1 MMHDIAVK
9 SGTNEDRG
17 DRGVCVVPNR
27 LDFIKVSLHSK
38 NREESNSM
46 VHIHP
51 EENGEDDKKP
61 KSVPVPYS
69 HQGYRKTMDEPT
81 LMIPIYHYAPKAF
94 VITGDIAQKPPH
106 LTMEH
111 DLGPGK
117 ISTNPFVIHPCR
129 FDAEPAGSWTLMG
142 NGQRCKVVVEYQD
155 QQDLINSDK
164 CWYDEKIDLEW
175 WFYISRPANRAI
187 KSVDD
192 QHGALLKHPSIDE
205 AEDQIL
211 NVKIQFNWMECSE
224 GKAAEEMS
232 PKDIVANMAERQI
245 AGLGMLLA
253 SPSLF
258 SIMRLLP
265 LLA

>member
-1 MMHDIAVK
+1 MW
-9 SGTNEDRG
+9 R
-17 DRGVCVVPNR
+17 
-27 LDFIKVSLHSK
+27 
-38 NREESNSM
+38 
-46 VHIHP
+46 
-51 EENGEDDKKP
+51 
-61 KSVPVPYS
+61 
-69 HQGYRKTMDEPT
+69 
-81 LMIPIYHYAPKAF
+81 
-94 VITGDIAQKPPH
+94 
-106 LTMEH
+106 
-111 DLGPGK
+111 
-117 ISTNPFVIHPCR
+117 
-129 FDAEPAGSWTLMG
+129 
-142 NGQRCKVVVEYQD
+142 VVEYQD
-155 QQDLINSDK
+155 QQDLINSGK

-175 WFYISRPANRAI
+175 WFYISCPANRAI

-205 AEDQIL
+205 AEDQLL